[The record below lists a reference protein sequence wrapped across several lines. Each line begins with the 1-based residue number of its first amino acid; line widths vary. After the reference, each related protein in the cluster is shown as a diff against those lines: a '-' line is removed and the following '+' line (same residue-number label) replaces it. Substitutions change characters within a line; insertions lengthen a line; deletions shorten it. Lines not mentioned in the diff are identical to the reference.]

1 MTPPA
6 IPMARIADPLENDED
21 VDAKRKGE
29 RQQRQIG
36 KNRNEPV
43 QFLAVLAAL
52 DDPVIWPGRDQQ
64 GDRAY
69 HQDQAEPVEMAGMHR
84 QVLIGL
90 AEGATQLETE
100 QDLHPEDQHPRLV
113 ERGLDLL

>member
-1 MTPPA
+1 MPDGC
-6 IPMARIADPLENDED
+6 IADPLENDED
-21 VDAKRKGE
+21 VDAKRQGE

-36 KNRNEPV
+36 KNRNDPV

-84 QVLIGL
+84 EVRIGF
-90 AEGATQLETE
+90 AEGAA
-100 QDLHPEDQHPRLV
+100 
-113 ERGLDLL
+113 